1 MKMVDSGKF
10 QQTDFMVLDYTMQDA
25 KITIR
30 MATEKRSAY
39 ITAGTTNFTR
49 Q

>member
-1 MKMVDSGKF
+1 MVRN
-10 QQTDFMVLDYTMQDA
+10 YTMQDA

-30 MATEKRSAY
+30 MATEKCSVY